1 MPTPSRPHQGKLE
14 LRSWRD
20 EERLARARD
29 RKRVMGRAENEEG
42 GEEED
47 AGNDV
52 QRPSKIRV
60 HTRELNEKE
69 QQEREE
75 RMREL
80 QAEELG
86 PAY

>member
-1 MPTPSRPHQGKLE
+1 
-14 LRSWRD
+14 
-20 EERLARARD
+20 
-29 RKRVMGRAENEEG
+29 MGRAENEEG